1 MPTIN
6 TVFGAFWKQ
15 HVKWWFFGSGATI
28 VVVLWILLSLS
39 RIKGKP
45 TFVIVSFVRLSLS
58 LFNLHIGG
66 PLCRLGMHHLC
77 DFGDG
82 VARPICGVVC
92 PIQERSLNQVEAR
105 ANPRYSASSTSTSRS
120 LFGRSSEGLNPDSN
134 PRLLVAAGVHLWLA
148 ARVQDGHVC
157 NQTGCRASPEGV
169 SLHVASHLGRLGHI
183 L

>member
-1 MPTIN
+1 MVVAP
-6 TVFGAFWKQ
+6 Q
-15 HVKWWFFGSGATI
+15 LWWFCGFYSLCPASKGS
-28 VVVLWILLSLS
+28 LPLSLL
-39 RIKGKP
+39 
-45 TFVIVSFVRLSLS
+45 VSSGCRCPSLTS
-58 LFNLHIGG
+58 TSEALF
-66 PLCRLGMHHLC
+66 CRLGMHHLC